1 MLCIKRFK
9 LSFFSCLYDRF
20 IPKGLKPGGLVSFFL
35 AELIHIAFVFF
46 LFNLRPDMALKN
58 KKNPPHKIKPLR
70 RLYPPSKP
78 PPPPNPGRD
87 KEVEARE
94 VSWEGTKKK

>member
-20 IPKGLKPGGLVSFFL
+20 IPKGLKPGGLVSFFW

-46 LFNLRPDMALKN
+46 LFNLRSDMALKD
-58 KKNPPHKIKPLR
+58 KKNPPPTKSSL
-70 RLYPPSKP
+70 LEDCTPPP
-78 PPPPNPGRD
+78 TLPPPNPGRYKRSVPLD
-87 KEVEARE
+87 FILAVI
-94 VSWEGTKKK
+94 

>member
-46 LFNLRPDMALKN
+46 LFNLRSDMALKD
-58 KKNPPHKIKPLR
+58 KKNPPPTKSSL
-70 RLYPPSKP
+70 LEDCTPPP
-78 PPPPNPGRD
+78 PTLPPPNPGRYKRSVPLD
-87 KEVEARE
+87 FLLAVI
-94 VSWEGTKKK
+94 

>member
-35 AELIHIAFVFF
+35 AELIYIAFVFF

-58 KKNPPHKIKPLR
+58 KKNTP
-70 RLYPPSKP
+70 YSQMA
-78 PPPPNPGRD
+78 D
-87 KEVEARE
+87 TRE
-94 VSWEGTKKK
+94 KTGA